1 MPVPAPNLNP
11 DFNIVRL
18 SHVEYNVRDL
28 TASRAFYVDTLG
40 LQVTHETED
49 AIYLRAMEERG
60 HHCIH
65 LIKSDAAS
73 VGVLGFKIWEDADLD
88 RLSDFFTERGL
99 PVEWIEKP
107 FFGRILRSRDPWGIP
122 LEFYMEQKH
131 IGFATGSHTIP
142 KLGKL

>member
-28 TASRAFYVDTLG
+28 AASRAFYVDTLG
-40 LQVTHETED
+40 LQITHETED

-65 LIKSDAAS
+65 LLNRTRHLLVSW
-73 VGVLGFKIWEDADLD
+73 V
-88 RLSDFFTERGL
+88 
-99 PVEWIEKP
+99 
-107 FFGRILRSRDPWGIP
+107 
-122 LEFYMEQKH
+122 
-131 IGFATGSHTIP
+131 
-142 KLGKL
+142 